1 MLLVDKDGPY
11 CATNGEKYTTKFD
24 LHRDACAK
32 EELIEIDDQC
42 IAHYEKMIE
51 FHTTELARW
60 TEMLKNASG
69 ETEENAAI
77 IVDVSITG
85 PDNEPE
91 LSVEADT
98 PAAEGCPS
106 CPQRYRPICASQS
119 VSGKEQYKTFMN
131 EECLNFTNCDQNQKW
146 TIITRDICEVE
157 RVFVWT
163 HPN

>member
-1 MLLVDKDGPY
+1 MFLVDKDGPY

-32 EELIEIDDQC
+32 DELIEIDDQC
-42 IAHYEKMIE
+42 IAHYKKMIE

-91 LSVEADT
+91 LSVEADN
-98 PAAEGCPS
+98 PATEGCPL
-106 CPQRYRPICASQS
+106 CPQRYRPICASQT
-119 VSGKEQYKTFMN
+119 VNDKEQSKTFMN

-157 RVFVWT
+157 RVFV
-163 HPN
+163 